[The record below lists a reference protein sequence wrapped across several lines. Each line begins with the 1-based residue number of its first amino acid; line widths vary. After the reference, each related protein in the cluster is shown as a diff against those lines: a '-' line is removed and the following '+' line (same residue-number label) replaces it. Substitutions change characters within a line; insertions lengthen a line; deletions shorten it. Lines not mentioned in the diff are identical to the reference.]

1 MPTVSFTRALERFL
15 AAPFTKVEG
24 ATVGDA
30 FSAVFASRSTLR
42 GYVLDDQGA
51 LRPHIVVYVNGRRV
65 DDRHGLTDPVGPRDE
80 IYVFQA
86 LTGG

>member
-1 MPTVSFTRALERFL
+1 MPTVLFTAALQRFL
-15 AAPFTKVEG
+15 AAPAAQVEG

-30 FSAVFASRSTLR
+30 LAVVFASRPLLR

-51 LRPHIVVYVNGRRV
+51 VRRHVAVYVNGQPLR
-65 DDRHGLTDPVGPRDE
+65 DRARLTDPVGPRDE
-80 IYVFQA
+80 ICVFQA